1 MRTRYGRYDGGPD
14 PLAPPVDLAEALDAI
29 GEDVMAGYSP
39 ERAMREFLR
48 RGARDQTGLDDLA
61 RRVAERR
68 RELLQRHN
76 LDGTMQEVRELL
88 DRAVLEERKQLAR
101 ALDDDARFAEMRIE
115 NLPPSTAAA
124 VSELGDY
131 DWRSPQARE
140 DYERIK
146 DLLGRELLDQ
156 RFAGMKQAL
165 ENATDEDR
173 AAVNE
178 MLQDLNRLLEAHR
191 LGEDTSDM
199 FRDFMDKHGDF
210 FPENPQNIDELL
222 DALAQRAA
230 AAQRMRNSMTQ
241 EQRDELDALAQQAF
255 GSPELMQSLAQLD
268 DNLQAL
274 RPGEDWGG
282 SERFDGEQ
290 GLGLGDGTGVLQD
303 LADLDDLADQL
314 SQSYDGAR
322 MDDVDLDKL
331 ARQLGDQSAV
341 DARTLARLEQAL
353 RDTGYLRRGSDGQL
367 RLSPKAMRQLGQ
379 ALLRDVAN
387 RMSAR
392 QGQRD
397 LRQAGAAGERSGA
410 TREWAFGDTEP
421 WDVTRTVTNAIV
433 RNAAEG
439 RPLTATTNGDPSEP
453 FLSIRDV
460 EVTET
465 EARTQAAVA
474 LLVDTSFS
482 MAMDG
487 RWVPMK
493 RTALAL
499 HHLIRSRFRGDALQ
513 VIGFGRHAQVME
525 IEELTALDAM
535 WDKGTNLHHALLL
548 ANRHFRKHPHAQPV
562 LLIVTDGEPTSHL
575 EPDGEVYF
583 AYPPHPLTIAYSVRE
598 LDNAG
603 RLGAQ
608 TTFFKLGEDP
618 GLGRFIDQMARRV
631 DGRVVAPE
639 LDDLGAA
646 VVGSYLGSRDPAS
659 HGASYRDWFGADS
672 RFLGLIQLRE
682 LAAVA
687 PRAGSCGPT
696 NWQPWPHELA
706 SLAPVGATTDGSRGH
721 FCQLVG

>member
-1 MRTRYGRYDGGPD
+1 MKSHRSRYGPYDGGPD
-14 PLAPPVDLAEALDAI
+14 PLAPPVDLAEALDVI
-29 GEDVMAGYSP
+29 GQDVMAGYSP

-48 RGARDQTGLDDLA
+48 RGGRDQVGLDDLA

-68 RELLQRHN
+68 RDLLQRHN
-76 LDGTMQEVRELL
+76 LDGTLQEVRELL
-88 DRAVLEERKQLAR
+88 DHAVLEERKQLAR
-101 ALDDDARFAEMRIE
+101 DTDLDTDDALFRQMRIE
-115 NLPPSTAAA
+115 NLPASTAAA
-124 VSELGDY
+124 VSELSDY
-131 DWRSPQARE
+131 SWRSREARE
-140 DYERIK
+140 DYEKIK

-156 RFAGMKQAL
+156 RFAGLKDAL
-165 ENATDEDR
+165 EHATDEDR

-178 MLQDLNRLLEAHR
+178 MLRDLNELLEAHR
-191 LGEDTSDM
+191 RGEDTQQQFDE
-199 FRDFMDKHGDF
+199 FMDKHGEF
-210 FPENPQNIDELL
+210 FPENPRDVDELL
-222 DALAQRAA
+222 DSLAQRAA

-241 EQRDELDALAQQAF
+241 QQRDELDALASQAF

-282 SERFDGEQ
+282 SERFQGEEGRST

-303 LADLDDLADQL
+303 LADLDALAEQL
-314 SQSYDGAR
+314 SQTYGGAR
-322 MDDVDLDKL
+322 MDDLDLDRL
-331 ARQLGDQSAV
+331 ARQLGDEAAV
-341 DARTLARLEQAL
+341 DARTLQRLERAL
-353 RDTGYLRRGSDGQL
+353 RDTGYLKRGSDGEL
-367 RLSPKAMRQLGQ
+367 RLSPRAMRQLGK
-379 ALLRDVAN
+379 ALLRDVAQ
-387 RMSAR
+387 RMSGR

-421 WDVTRTVTNAIV
+421 WDVTRTVTNAVLRTVSEGGDASGGV
-433 RNAAEG
+433 RLQLG
-439 RPLTATTNGDPSEP
+439 
-453 FLSIRDV
+453 DV

-487 RWVPMK
+487 RWLPMK

-499 HHLIRSRFRGDALQ
+499 HTLITSRFRGDALQ
-513 VIGFGRHAQVME
+513 LIGFGRHAEVMQ
-525 IEELTALDAM
+525 IEQLTALDAM

-548 ANRHFRKHPHAQPV
+548 ANRHFRKHPTAQPV

-583 AYPPHPLTIAYSVRE
+583 SYPPHPLTVAYAVRE
-598 LDNAG
+598 LDNSG

-608 TTFFKLGEDP
+608 TTFFRLGDDP
-618 GLGRFIDQMARRV
+618 GLARFVDSMARRV

-646 VVGSYLGSRDPAS
+646 VVGSYLGDRGGRHAGGE
-659 HGASYRDWFGADS
+659 HYGDWYGGRGFW
-672 RFLGLIQLRE
+672 
-682 LAAVA
+682 V
-687 PRAGSCGPT
+687 
-696 NWQPWPHELA
+696 
-706 SLAPVGATTDGSRGH
+706 DG
-721 FCQLVG
+721 